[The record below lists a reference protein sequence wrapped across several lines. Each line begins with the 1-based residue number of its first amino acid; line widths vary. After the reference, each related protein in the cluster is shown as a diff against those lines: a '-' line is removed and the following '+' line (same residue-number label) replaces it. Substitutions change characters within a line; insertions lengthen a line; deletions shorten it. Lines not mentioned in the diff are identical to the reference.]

1 MKIQLWTVGKAH
13 EADLK
18 NAIEDFTNRITKYFP
33 AQWTIISPFKNFVS
47 ASAIVIKGKEAETI
61 LSMIKKGDYLIAL
74 DEKGKQF
81 SSSQLAQFIQ
91 LRANDSEKNLVFV
104 IGGAY
109 GLGDAVLDRA
119 DYKWSLSQLTFP
131 HQLVRLILAEQI
143 YRACTIIRNEKYHH
157 S

>member
-1 MKIQLWTVGKAH
+1 MKIKLWSVGKVH
-13 EADLK
+13 EPDLK
-18 NAIEDFTNRITKYFP
+18 NAIEDFSLRITKYFP
-33 AQWTIISPFKNFVS
+33 AEWTIISPFKNFVS
-47 ASAIVIKGKEAETI
+47 ASEIIIKSKEAEAI
-61 LSMIKKGDYLIAL
+61 LSMLKKDDYLIAL

-81 SSSQLAQFIQ
+81 SSTQLAQFIQ
-91 LRANDSEKNLVFV
+91 LRANDSKKNLVFV

-131 HQLVRLILAEQI
+131 HQLCRLILAEQI

-157 S
+157 

>member
-13 EADLK
+13 EAELK
-18 NAIEDFTNRITKYFP
+18 NAIEDFTNRLTKYLHTE
-33 AQWTIISPFKNFVS
+33 WTIISPFKNFVS

-61 LSMIKKGDYLIAL
+61 LSLLKKDDYLIAL

-81 SSSQLAQFIQ
+81 SSTQLAQFIQ
-91 LRANDSEKNLVFV
+91 LRTNESKKNLVFV
-104 IGGAY
+104 IGGAF

-119 DYKWSLSQLTFP
+119 DFKWSLSQLTFP
-131 HQLVRLILAEQI
+131 HQLVRLMLAEQL

>member
-13 EADLK
+13 EAELK
-18 NAIEDFTNRITKYFP
+18 NAIEDFTNRLTKYFHTE
-33 AQWTIISPFKNFVS
+33 WTIISPFKNFVS

-61 LSMIKKGDYLIAL
+61 LSLLKKDDYLIAL

-81 SSSQLAQFIQ
+81 SSTQLAQFIQ
-91 LRANDSEKNLVFV
+91 LRTNESKKNLVFV
-104 IGGAY
+104 IGGAF
-109 GLGDAVLDRA
+109 GLGAAVLDRA
-119 DYKWSLSQLTFP
+119 DFKWSLSQLTFP
-131 HQLVRLILAEQI
+131 HQLVRLMLAEQL